1 MSTLEKNIQEYA
13 TKCDKDPTAE
23 NLKNLEILQTD
34 YDRQYDYIAQGA
46 MIIKITSKLV

>member
-1 MSTLEKNIQEYA
+1 MLRNV
-13 TKCDKDPTAE
+13 TKIPLE

-34 YDRQYDYIAQGA
+34 YDRQYDYIAQGE